1 MTNKSIRSFDNN
13 SLNTPDISSESFL
26 HNLVLSG
33 QTSYYEAKQKSV
45 NYQEEEQHLLTS
57 TNIPFDIQI
66 SSSNK
71 IDNDFSINHYLGEL
85 LESYPPHIFSEISR
99 LLSNSIEKALTS
111 TSCDKFS
118 TELQLINE
126 KEQQSNNK
134 MNELS
139 LKRFISEIYQLL
151 INDKAQTSAAATI
164 EVQPLSESNKLKE
177 PVSSSTTVNEKSL
190 NNESNKS
197 KEEAVQS
204 IKKKRGRN
212 SSISSKKQKV
222 QQNQEDEQ
230 DEEDF
235 IYFGNRLVNKRTNY
249 NEYKIC
255 RLKNNEAVIRCR
267 TKKKYEYD
275 EKEKKIK
282 ELTDQNKELETKVKS
297 LETQLNEYKNIF
309 LEAFSQSTK
318 IQDFAKV
325 VEESFEKK

>member
-45 NYQEEEQHLLTS
+45 NYQEEQQHLLTS

-66 SSSNK
+66 TSSNK
-71 IDNDFSINHYLGEL
+71 IDDDFSINHYLGEL
-85 LESYPPHIFSEISR
+85 LESCPPHIFSGISR

-126 KEQQSNNK
+126 KEQHSNNK

-139 LKRFISEIYQLL
+139 LKRFISEIESYQLL
-151 INDKAQTSAAATI
+151 INDKAQTSAAVAI

-177 PVSSSTTVNEKSL
+177 PASSSTTANEKSL

-204 IKKKRGRN
+204 IKKKRERN
-212 SSISSKKQKV
+212 SSSISKKQKV

-249 NEYKIC
+249 NEYKNC

-267 TKKKYEYD
+267 NKKKYEYD
-275 EKEKKIK
+275 EKEKKLK
-282 ELTDQNKELETKVKS
+282 ELTDQNKELETKV
-297 LETQLNEYKNIF
+297 IF
-309 LEAFSQSTK
+309 LEMKLKIYESLLNQSVNKNTR
-318 IQDFAKV
+318 FC
-325 VEESFEKK
+325 

>member
-1 MTNKSIRSFDNN
+1 MTDKSISSFDNN
-13 SLNTPDISSESFL
+13 SLNTPDI

-45 NYQEEEQHLLTS
+45 NYQKEQQHSLTS
-57 TNIPFDIQI
+57 TDIPFDSQI
-66 SSSNK
+66 SSLNK
-71 IDNDFSINHYLGEL
+71 IGDDFFINYNLDEL
-85 LESYPPHIFSEISR
+85 LESCPSHIFSGISR

-126 KEQQSNNK
+126 KEQQNNNK

-139 LKRFISEIYQLL
+139 LKRFIFEIYQLL
-151 INDKAQTSAAATI
+151 INDKGQTSAAVAI

-177 PVSSSTTVNEKSL
+177 PASSSTTANEKSL

-212 SSISSKKQKV
+212 SSSISKKQKV

-249 NEYKIC
+249 NEYKNC

-267 TKKKYEYD
+267 NKKKYEYD
-275 EKEKKIK
+275 EKEKKLK

-297 LETQLNEYKNIF
+297 LEMQLNIYEKIF
-309 LEAFSQSTK
+309 FTLKPTSQSTK